1 MYASSDIEEDGW
13 CGEGHHFLHGIIGVY
28 GLGFFR
34 SVWTWFLRV
43 NRLNNEKWCYFIG
56 ACAAKI
62 FIISRIDSFCL

>member
-1 MYASSDIEEDGW
+1 VRRRPSFSPWY
-13 CGEGHHFLHGIIGVY
+13 Y
-28 GLGFFR
+28 R

-62 FIISRIDSFCL
+62 FIISRIDSFVYESNKFKYVIS